1 MIKSLITFLRTIPK
15 TCFYYTKINGWR
27 MTIFVEHYQGPWPFD
42 QSLQEKPLNALHLTP
57 LQPQLGSR
65 PRA

>member
-1 MIKSLITFLRTIPK
+1 
-15 TCFYYTKINGWR
+15 